1 MDLDTVG
8 YLSEMFST
16 AQEYNEKV
24 KGYIVLNMCPT
35 NIFINEAN
43 EAAQVL
49 SEYPEFT
56 LVSHRLCDRKIYR
69 DAWGRSHH
77 RA

>member
-1 MDLDTVG
+1 M
-8 YLSEMFST
+8 
-16 AQEYNEKV
+16 
-24 KGYIVLNMCPT
+24 LNMCPT

-69 DAWGRSHH
+69 DA
-77 RA
+77 RAKPSPCMRQTTKRRRAKLNAR